1 MTEFE
6 ISKLHI
12 LVVDDEMFMR
22 NLIIK
27 VLQGIGAGQISS
39 AVDGNAAL
47 TALEKAQPKVDVILL
62 DLEMPR
68 LDGHG
73 FIKKLHDEFSPPLS
87 ETPVII
93 VSGHSEKEA
102 LDRANEMGV
111 SLFLLKPITPDQLE
125 TRIKAALRHKFE

>member
-1 MTEFE
+1 MVAVD
-6 ISKLHI
+6 ISKLHV
-12 LVVDDEMFMR
+12 LVVDDEVFMR
-22 NLIIK
+22 DLIIK
-27 VLQGIGAGQISS
+27 VLQGIGTSQISS

-47 TALEKAQPKVDVILL
+47 TVLKKAQPKVDVILL

-73 FIKKLHDEFSPPLS
+73 FIKKLHDELLPPLS
-87 ETPVII
+87 ETPII
-93 VSGHSEKEA
+93 IISGHSEKET
-102 LDRANEMGV
+102 LDRVHKLGV